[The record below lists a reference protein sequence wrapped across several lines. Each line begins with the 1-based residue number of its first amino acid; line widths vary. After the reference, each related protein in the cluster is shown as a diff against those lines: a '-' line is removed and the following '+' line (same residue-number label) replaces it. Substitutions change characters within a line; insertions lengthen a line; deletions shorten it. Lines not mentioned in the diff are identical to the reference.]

1 MRRLDNEVEMDKP
14 PKASPRR
21 ASAVPIAWKYCV
33 ELDVADSIT
42 GATSKND
49 PITAAATTIPAHA
62 FTMFFLLN
70 G

>member
-1 MRRLDNEVEMDKP
+1 
-14 PKASPRR
+14 
-21 ASAVPIAWKYCV
+21 VPTAWKSCV

-49 PITAAATTIPAHA
+49 PITAATIAMPAHA
-62 FTMFFLLN
+62 FAIAFLLS

>member
-1 MRRLDNEVEMDKP
+1 
-14 PKASPRR
+14 
-21 ASAVPIAWKYCV
+21 VPTAWKTCV

-49 PITAAATTIPAHA
+49 ATTAATTTMPAHA
-62 FTMFFLLN
+62 FAIAFLLS